1 MCSLLY
7 LYFVAMFVTVLSMVC
22 MCVHVHDISVC
33 VMFYKLSSPVL

>member
-22 MCVHVHDISVC
+22 IISVC